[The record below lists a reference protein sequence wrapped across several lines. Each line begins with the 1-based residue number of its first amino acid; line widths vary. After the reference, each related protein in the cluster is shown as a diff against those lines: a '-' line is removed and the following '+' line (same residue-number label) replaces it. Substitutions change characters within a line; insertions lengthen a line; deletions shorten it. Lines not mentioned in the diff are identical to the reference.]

1 MRKYLLI
8 ALGVFV
14 ALSASFAGGR
24 GDKKTKG
31 ATPLPPF
38 PELSTT
44 LDSIIR
50 EAWNLYDSERV
61 NWIASDLAMEKYRE
75 NEVGGFLSWLSD
87 DSVQCAI
94 FFDNEKKNCILEYK
108 YDKKTYKSSK
118 ADTIR
123 PLTAEELATKQRQD
137 AMLNAALKMYGDSLL
152 FAGNS
157 FGSPNIDVIR
167 INDKIT
173 RIYFLQGTIQH
184 NVIPFGNDYSIDVD
198 ENLQPVAFRRYHNS
212 LIAIRT
218 KSEDGA
224 DDVVSTMHSHL
235 KDNPFITPTDICNFL
250 LYRPRD
256 MDMFV
261 VLSTAFNCRF
271 LYSAERNNI
280 DIITE

>member
-8 ALGVFV
+8 ALGVFAV
-14 ALSASFAGGR
+14 LSASFAGGR

-31 ATPLPPF
+31 ATPLPSYPK
-38 PELSTT
+38 LATT
-44 LDSIIR
+44 LDSIIQ
-50 EAWNLYDSERV
+50 EAWKIYVSERT
-61 NWIASDLAMEKYRE
+61 NWIASDLAMEKYRQE
-75 NEVGGFLSWLSD
+75 EVGGFFSWLSD

-118 ADTIR
+118 VDTIR

-137 AMLNAALKMYGDSLL
+137 TMLNAALKMYGDSLR

-167 INDKIT
+167 VNDKVT
-173 RIYFLQGTIQH
+173 RLYFLQGTILH
-184 NVIPFGNDYSIDVD
+184 NVIPFGNDYSVDFD
-198 ENLQPVAFRRYHNS
+198 ENLQPIAFRRYHNS
-212 LIAIRT
+212 LIATRT
-218 KSEDGA
+218 KGDDGT
-224 DDVVSTMHSHL
+224 VGVSTMHSHL

-261 VLSTAFNCRF
+261 VLSTSFNCRF

>member
-14 ALSASFAGGR
+14 ALSASFAGDR
-24 GDKKTKG
+24 GNKKTKG
-31 ATPLPPF
+31 TTPLPPF
-38 PELSTT
+38 PELATT
-44 LDSIIR
+44 LDSIIQ
-50 EAWNLYDSERV
+50 EAWILYYSERV
-61 NWIASDLAMEKYRE
+61 NWIASDLVHQTYRE
-75 NEVGGFLSWLSD
+75 DGIGGCFSWLSE
-87 DSVQCAI
+87 DSVQCVI
-94 FFDNEKKNCILEYK
+94 FFDNEKKNCILELK
-108 YDKKTYKSSK
+108 YDEKTYQPTTV
-118 ADTIR
+118 DTIR
-123 PLTAEELATKQRQD
+123 PLTTEELATKQRQD
-137 AMLNAALKMYGDSLL
+137 SMLNNALKVYGDSLR

-224 DDVVSTMHSHL
+224 DDVVNTMHSHL